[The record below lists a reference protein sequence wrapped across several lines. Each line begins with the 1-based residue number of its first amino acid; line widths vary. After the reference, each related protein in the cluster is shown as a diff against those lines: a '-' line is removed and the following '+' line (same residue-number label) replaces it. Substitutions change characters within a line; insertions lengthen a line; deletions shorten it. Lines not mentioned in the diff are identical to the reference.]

1 MAVNNAIL
9 DLAVAKFT
17 QEASRVLVETEENG
31 DKNLY
36 FHFSK
41 ELEYESG
48 QFLRIDI
55 PHQKERKTTVS
66 FYYLIPLENGDSI
79 TIQTSK
85 WLEDVNVIHEMLTIA
100 KAGLSDDY

>member
-17 QEASRVLVETEENG
+17 REASRVLVETEENG

-36 FHFSK
+36 FHFLK
-41 ELEYESG
+41 ELEDSG

-55 PHQKERKTTVS
+55 PHQKERKITVS
-66 FYYLIPLENGDSI
+66 FYYLIPLEDGDSI